1 MYTLLHHCEYFGKAL
16 HWRLISDFCLSNS
29 PPHHNVR
36 LYEVNWV
43 AYVHSLLHNMAVKWH
58 YIIVTARACDF
69 FGQRWF
75 WESGTSF
82 GPTQKFQTIII
93 ALRSLFLMLNRR
105 IAASWELSCHTRLRR
120 PHRLLSVLFHL
131 TNERTEN
138 SIPFVFVDICSKIGY
153 RSLSLVLSLGLWISE
168 FCEL

>member
-1 MYTLLHHCEYFGKAL
+1 MLFLSSKCIICL
-16 HWRLISDFCLSNS
+16 VLISNVRSYSRSLGINEISKIGAHLFADVYSLTSLWVFRQSTALKTN
-29 PPHHNVR
+29 HHNVR
-36 LYEVNWV
+36 LYEVNSV

-82 GPTQKFQTIII
+82 APTQKFQTIII

-120 PHRLLSVLFHL
+120 PHRLSTGCWVYSF
-131 TNERTEN
+131 
-138 SIPFVFVDICSKIGY
+138 I
-153 RSLSLVLSLGLWISE
+153 
-168 FCEL
+168 